1 MKGPIDLET
10 FLPSNYQEI
19 STVKHIHVAIAGF
32 GGVGR
37 AVAGLL
43 LARRNRYRSL
53 YDVDVRLAAVCGSRA
68 GLSSTDGLELQ
79 DFDRL
84 IEGRS
89 GPDFLM
95 AARPDV
101 LIEAGPSNF
110 RTGSPGHGYIG
121 SALDAGIHAI
131 VISKGAL
138 VFDGKGLQDRA
149 RKTGAFLKVSGA
161 TAAALPTID
170 LLNHNLKGCE
180 FIRIE
185 GILNATTNFLLSAMM
200 DDGMSFVDALAK
212 AQQGGFAES
221 DPRNDTEGWDTA
233 AKVLILANFGLDA
246 GLTMDNI
253 AVDGIQNVTDA
264 QVKAW
269 KDAKLVPKLIGSIV
283 RNDGIYSAKV
293 GVKALP
299 ASDVF
304 SQVAGKSKAIRIT
317 TDTMGEIVAIGSGAE
332 PMATASAALK
342 DFEHIVMAR
351 H

>member
-1 MKGPIDLET
+1 M
-10 FLPSNYQEI
+10 
-19 STVKHIHVAIAGF
+19 KHIHVAIAGF

-37 AVAGLL
+37 AVASLL

-89 GPDFLM
+89 GPDFLL
-95 AARPDV
+95 ASKPDV

-110 RTGSPGHGYIG
+110 RTGGPGLGYIE
-121 SALDAGIHAI
+121 SALDAGIDTI

-138 VFDGKGLQDRA
+138 VLDSMGLQGRA
-149 RKTGAFLKVSGA
+149 GKTGTFLKVSGA

-170 LLNHNLKGCE
+170 LLEYNFKGCE
-180 FIRIE
+180 FLHIE
-185 GILNATTNFLLSAMM
+185 GILNATTNFLLSAIT
-200 DDGMSFVDALAK
+200 DDSMSFADALAK
-212 AQQGGFAES
+212 AQRSGFAES

-233 AKVLILANFGLDA
+233 AKLLILANFGLDA

-253 AVDGIQNVTDA
+253 AVEGIQNVTDA
-264 QVKAW
+264 QVNAW

-299 ASDVF
+299 ASDIF
-304 SQVAGKSKAIRIT
+304 SQVTGESKAIRIT

-342 DFEHIVMAR
+342 DFEHILMAR